1 MFFSKSAGTF
11 ELMSNLNPLTDSVGP
26 LIIAEM
32 SGNHNGSLERA
43 LDIVRMAAD
52 AGAHALKIQTYTAD
66 TITLDVDAPAF
77 RLSDGHE
84 LWGSRRLYDLYS
96 EASTPWE
103 WHKPI
108 FDLATELGMLGFSSP
123 FDETAVNFL
132 EDLNVPLYKIASL
145 EIVDTPLIE
154 MVGSTGKP
162 MIISTGT
169 ASIAEIDEAV
179 QAARRGGATDITLLI
194 CTSSYP
200 AKPEDANLRR
210 IKTLTDLFGTKVG
223 LSDHTMGT
231 AVSVAATAL
240 GARVIEKHVTLD
252 RNDGGVDSAFSLEPH
267 ELKALVED
275 TRSAAVSLGSSSAWS
290 HDAEAE
296 SLRLRPSLYI
306 AEDVQAGDTVTDIN
320 VRSVRPSGGLS
331 PKEFPQ
337 VLGKVFRADA
347 TKGTA
352 LSWDL
357 L

>member
-1 MFFSKSAGTF
+1 MQNFTK
-11 ELMSNLNPLTDSVGP
+11 NPVSGP
-26 LIIAEM
+26 LIVAEM

-43 LDIVRMAAD
+43 LEIVRMAAD

-66 TITLDVDAPAF
+66 TITLDVDTPAF
-77 RLSDGHE
+77 RLSSGHE
-84 LWGSRRLYDLYS
+84 LWGDKRLYDLYT

-108 FDLATELGMLGFSSP
+108 FDLATELGMIGFSSP
-123 FDETAVNFL
+123 FDETAVEFL
-132 EDLNVPLYKIASL
+132 EELNVPLYKIASL
-145 EIVDTPLIE
+145 EIIDTPLIE

-169 ASIAEIDEAV
+169 ASISEIGEAV
-179 QAARRGGATDITLLI
+179 DAAKKGGAADITLLI

-200 AKPEDANLRR
+200 AKPQDAHLRR
-210 IKTLTDLFGTKVG
+210 MGALADLFGTKVG

-240 GARVIEKHVTLD
+240 GATVIEKHVTLD
-252 RNDGGVDSAFSLEPH
+252 RNDGGVDSAFSLEPA

-275 TRSAAVSLGSSSAWS
+275 TYSASVALGSPSAWT
-290 HDAEAE
+290 HDAENE
-296 SLRLRPSLYI
+296 SLRFRPSLYI
-306 AEDVQAGDTVTDIN
+306 SENVKAGETISNLN
-320 VRSVRPSGGLS
+320 VRSVRPTGGLL
-331 PKEFPQ
+331 PKELPR
-337 VLGKVFRADA
+337 VIGKTFRVDA
-347 TKGTA
+347 SKGTP